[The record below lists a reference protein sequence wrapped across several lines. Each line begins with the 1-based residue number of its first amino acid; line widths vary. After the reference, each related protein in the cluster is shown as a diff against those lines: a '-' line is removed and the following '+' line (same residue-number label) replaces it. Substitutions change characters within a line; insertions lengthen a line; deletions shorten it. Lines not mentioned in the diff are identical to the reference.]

1 MIPIAKISPGAHTSK
16 DTKDTKDTRA
26 LEIDLGKYGC
36 PDSSLSVWC

>member
-1 MIPIAKISPGAHTSK
+1 MIPIAKISPGAHTS
-16 DTKDTKDTRA
+16 KDTKDTRA